1 MSSELFFRAAFAI
14 LLLVFLI
21 SVACMRYLTRR
32 SAEQSSSDRKGQHS
46 RMRIVAVA
54 LFAPLWWGGII
65 LYVVLPSRIG
75 FLSIPLP
82 NWFRLI
88 MVCVAALG
96 MSFALWAFRTL
107 GRNWVHALEA
117 PQFVRR
123 KDNVLVTNGPY
134 HYVRNP
140 IYLGAF
146 TFILAVTLVA
156 ANWLLVLPALALV
169 TIIYMQI
176 GKEEKML
183 IDRFGDE
190 YREYM
195 KRTPRFIPKLGSR
208 R

>member
-1 MSSELFFRAAFAI
+1 
-14 LLLVFLI
+14 
-21 SVACMRYLTRR
+21 
-32 SAEQSSSDRKGQHS
+32 
-46 RMRIVAVA
+46 MRIVAVA